1 MSKPKP
7 LSNKQLAVIDDLFEG
22 RMEEPDMLKRH
33 NISRKLYDRW
43 LTDEDFN
50 NHLDRRMVWEYRRCE
65 FMLAHY
71 ARVAA
76 SNLVRITDPDPKQPE
91 AARKACIDII
101 TMRANLLAGNSSS
114 GTAALPT
121 DNPKLLPEVP
131 NFSPETT
138 GKLLAVLAEE
148 KEIISKNN
156 V

>member
-7 LSNKQLAVIDDLFEG
+7 LSTKQLAVIDDLFEG

-43 LTDEDFN
+43 LADEDFN

-65 FMLAHY
+65 FMLAYY

-76 SNLVRITDPDPKQPE
+76 SNLVRLTDADPKQPE
-91 AARKACIDII
+91 SARKACIDII
-101 TMRANLLAGNSSS
+101 TMRANLLAGSRSSV
-114 GTAALPT
+114 AASLPA
-121 DNPKLLPEVP
+121 DNPGLLPE
-131 NFSPETT
+131 SMSLAPETA

-148 KEIISKNN
+148 KTIDS
-156 V
+156 